1 VLIVTPSVKKGSL
14 NMKCMIDTNII
25 LDVFLDQE
33 PFSTASKK
41 VLSLCEEKKIQG
53 FISASSATDIFYI
66 VRKRLGSPEKAY
78 EALGHV
84 LNIVKVLTVTN
95 EDVNTAFL
103 KKARDFEDCL
113 LAVCA
118 KSNQCAAIVTRNRED
133 FQAFG
138 IDLFSPE
145 ELLAFLNPAK

>member
-1 VLIVTPSVKKGSL
+1 
-14 NMKCMIDTNII
+14 MKYMIDTNII

-33 PFSTASKK
+33 PFSTASKEI
-41 VLSLCEEKKIQG
+41 LSLCEYRKIQG

-66 VRKRLGSPEKAY
+66 VRNRLGSPDKAY

-95 EDVNTAFL
+95 EDVNAAFL

-113 LAVCA
+113 LATCA
-118 KSNQCAAIVTRNRED
+118 KSNKCSAIITRNKED
-133 FQAFG
+133 FQDFG
-138 IDLFSPE
+138 IDLVSPE
-145 ELLAFLNPAK
+145 ELLTQLKSLK

>member
-1 VLIVTPSVKKGSL
+1 
-14 NMKCMIDTNII
+14 MKCMIDTNII

>member
-1 VLIVTPSVKKGSL
+1 
-14 NMKCMIDTNII
+14 MKCMIDTNII

-41 VLSLCEEKKIQG
+41 ILYLCEAKKIQG
-53 FISASSATDIFYI
+53 FISASSATEIFYI
-66 VRKRLGSPEKAY
+66 VRKRLGNPDKAY

-95 EDVNTAFL
+95 DDVNTAFFI
-103 KKARDFEDCL
+103 KAKDFEDCL

-118 KSNQCAAIVTRNRED
+118 KSNKCAAIVTRNKED

-138 IDLFSPE
+138 IDLYTPE
-145 ELLAFLNPAK
+145 ELLAILNPENKASRPR

>member
-1 VLIVTPSVKKGSL
+1 M
-14 NMKCMIDTNII
+14 MKCMIDTNII

-41 VLSLCEEKKIQG
+41 ILSLCEAKKIQG

-66 VRKRLGSPEKAY
+66 VRKRLGSTDKAY

-113 LAVCA
+113 QAVCA
-118 KSNQCAAIVTRNRED
+118 KSNKCAAIVTRNKED
-133 FQAFG
+133 FQDLG
-138 IDLFSPE
+138 IDFYSPE
-145 ELLAFLNPAK
+145 ELLAFLNPA

>member
-1 VLIVTPSVKKGSL
+1 
-14 NMKCMIDTNII
+14 MKCMIDTNII

-33 PFSTASKK
+33 PFSAASKQ
-41 VLSLCEEKKIQG
+41 VLSLCESGKIQG

-66 VRKRLGSPEKAY
+66 VRKRLGNPDKAY

-95 EDVNTAFL
+95 DDVQTAFL
-103 KKARDFEDCL
+103 KKAKDFEDCL

-118 KSNQCAAIVTRNRED
+118 KSNRCTAIVTRNKED
-133 FQAFG
+133 FQAFD
-138 IDLFSPE
+138 INLYSPE
-145 ELLAFLNPAK
+145 ELLAILHP

>member
-1 VLIVTPSVKKGSL
+1 
-14 NMKCMIDTNII
+14 MKCMIDTNII

-41 VLSLCEEKKIQG
+41 VLSLCETKKIQG
-53 FISASSATDIFYI
+53 FISAASATDIFYI

-95 EDVNTAFL
+95 DDVNTAFL
-103 KKARDFEDCL
+103 KKAKDFEDCL
-113 LAVCA
+113 FATCA
-118 KSNQCAAIVTRNRED
+118 KSNKCTVIVTRNKED
-133 FQAFG
+133 FQNFG
-138 IDLFSPE
+138 IDLYSSE
-145 ELLAFLNPAK
+145 ELLAIINPEKKQPARADHP

>member
-1 VLIVTPSVKKGSL
+1 
-14 NMKCMIDTNII
+14 MKCMIDTNII

-33 PFSTASKK
+33 PFSAASKK
-41 VLSLCEEKKIQG
+41 ILSLCETKKIQG

-66 VRKRLGSPEKAY
+66 VRKRLGNIDKAY

-103 KKARDFEDCL
+103 EKARDFEDCL
-113 LAVCA
+113 LATCA
-118 KSNQCAAIVTRNRED
+118 KSNKCAAIVTRNKED

-138 IDLFSPE
+138 MDLYSPE
-145 ELLAFLNPAK
+145 ELLALLNSEK

>member
-1 VLIVTPSVKKGSL
+1 
-14 NMKCMIDTNII
+14 MKCLIDTNII

-41 VLSLCEEKKIQG
+41 ILSLCEAKKIQG

-66 VRKRLGSPEKAY
+66 VRKRLGNPEKAY

-95 EDVNTAFL
+95 NDVTEAFL
-103 KKARDFEDCL
+103 LKARDFEDCL
-113 LAVCA
+113 LATCA
-118 KSNQCAAIVTRNRED
+118 KSNKCSGIITRNKRD
-133 FQAFG
+133 FLAFG
-138 IDLFSPE
+138 ISLYSPE
-145 ELLAFLNPAK
+145 EILEMQNPRK